1 MSSTDVKSDRATEAS
16 GSVMMDMKLEVA
28 VIPVADV
35 DRAKRFYG
43 SLGWRQD
50 ADFVIG
56 DDFRIVQFTPP
67 GSGCSIQFG
76 RGVTSA
82 APGTSGSLYL
92 IVTDIEAAREELI
105 GNGVAVSEVFHEGA
119 GGARFRADGDAS
131 RVSGPDPDRGT
142 YRSFASFSD
151 PDGNPWLLQEI
162 TTRLADRVDG
172 TTAYSSADDL
182 EQALIRAAT
191 AHGEHEKRTGKADA
205 ECPVWYAKYMVAE
218 RAGVELPQ

>member
-76 RGVTSA
+76 RGVTPA

-119 GGARFRADGDAS
+119 GGARFRAD
-131 RVSGPDPDRGT
+131 
-142 YRSFASFSD
+142 RSFASFSD

-205 ECPVWYAKYMVAE
+205 EWPVWYAKYMVAE